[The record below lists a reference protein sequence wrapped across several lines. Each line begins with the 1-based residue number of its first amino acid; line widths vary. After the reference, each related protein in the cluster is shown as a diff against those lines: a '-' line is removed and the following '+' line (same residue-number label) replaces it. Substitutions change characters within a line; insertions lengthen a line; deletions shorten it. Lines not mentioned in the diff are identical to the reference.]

1 MCSRYDGQFSNGN
14 GNAATIDCMDR
25 PTMRQRDISRRSHS
39 GAKANDQN
47 GKSTQFDTDRRRERE
62 RENRSLQHTQ
72 CLPSLHSHI
81 YIIYWS
87 IHRRRERKTS
97 LRFENNSEAKKTS
110 DAVHKLICVILQCNE

>member
-25 PTMRQRDISRRSHS
+25 PTMRQRDISQRSHS
-39 GAKANDQN
+39 GAKANDEN
-47 GKSTQFDTDRRRERE
+47 GKSTQFNTDRKWERE
-62 RENRSLQHTQ
+62 RTGLFNT
-72 CLPSLHSHI
+72 HSVFRRYIHI
-81 YIIYWS
+81 SILYIGQS
-87 IHRRRERKTS
+87 HRRRERKTS